1 MKFSKPL
8 GYLLSVF
15 PSPRCWRSFIGRYHG
30 PPFILAAIIL
40 GSLSACTDPDRIPG
54 ISEDEI
60 LLGSSAALGGHASF
74 LGTQYTH
81 GAMAW
86 FEEVNASGGIHGR
99 KIQLITYDD
108 GYDPPRTVENTLRL
122 IDNDEVFALFNY
134 VGTPTSVRIIDMVEE
149 ARIPAFGF
157 FTGAEELRAPLK
169 RHMFHVRAS
178 YFAEAEGAIKYFVD
192 NLGLTKVAVFY
203 QDDAFGKAVLDGVRV
218 ALERR
223 QMEISATATYSRG
236 SNDVQSAVDE
246 LGANGAQAVIMAGTY
261 RPLAKF
267 IKMSHYSSFRP
278 YFHTVS
284 FVGSKAFGKELITRG
299 IDSRSFSRIIVTQ
312 VVPYP
317 FDESLPLVAEYK
329 RLLEKHY
336 PNEEPN
342 YVSLEGFIN
351 ARVLSKA
358 LLDAGPDLTRDK
370 LIATI
375 QTMDNVDIGIGK
387 NIVFGNEDHQGL
399 EDIYY
404 SRMSS
409 DGNFRVFDP

>member
-1 MKFSKPL
+1 MNISKPL
-8 GYLLSVF
+8 GYLLSIF
-15 PSPRCWRSFIGRYHG
+15 PSPGCWSSFIGRYRG
-30 PPFILAAIIL
+30 PLFILAAIIL

-74 LGTQYTH
+74 LGTQYTN
-81 GAMAW
+81 GAMAG
-86 FEEVNASGGIHGR
+86 FEEVNASGGIYGR
-99 KIQLITYDD
+99 KIGLTTYDD
-108 GYDPPRTVENTLRL
+108 GYDPSRTVENTLRL
-122 IDNDEVFALFNY
+122 IEKDEVFALFNY

-169 RHMFHVRAS
+169 RHIFHFRAS
-178 YFAEAEGAIKYFVD
+178 YFAEAEGAIKHFVD

-203 QDDAFGKAVLDGVRV
+203 QDDAFGKAVLEGVRLAV
-218 ALERR
+218 ERR
-223 QMEISATATYSRG
+223 QMEISATATYNRG
-236 SNDVQSAVDE
+236 SNDVQSAVVE
-246 LGANGAQAVIMAGTY
+246 LKASGAQAVIMAGTY

-267 IKMSHYSSFRP
+267 IKMSHYGNFRP
-278 YFHTVS
+278 YFHSVS

-299 IDSRSFSRIIVTQ
+299 INSRSFSRIIVTQ

-317 FDESLPLVAEYK
+317 FDESLPLVADYK

-351 ARVLSKA
+351 ARVLIKA

-370 LIATI
+370 LIAAI
-375 QTMDNVDIGIGK
+375 QAMDNVDIGIGK
-387 NIVFGNEDHQGL
+387 NIVFGSEDHQGL

-409 DGNFRVFDP
+409 DGNFIVFDP

>member
-236 SNDVQSAVDE
+236 SNDVQSAVDKLE
-246 LGANGAQAVIMAGTY
+246 ANGAQAVIMAGTY

-267 IKMSHYSSFRP
+267 IKMSHYKNFRP

-329 RLLEKHY
+329 RLLQKHY

-358 LLDAGPDLTRDK
+358 LVDAGPDLTRDK